1 METIYEHPWEHLN
14 YSSLEYQPTYPIS
27 PLTNESILQLQ
38 NTVKSNLYHNPT
50 TLNEYTTRLT
60 LVLLDTET
68 FYSDKLCQ
76 VLPTSSP
83 LWVAILISNTIKLI
97 DPTLHR
103 NEHIHPIRPISLVD
117 YIRPQLIYQ
126 ISKLV
131 TLYKPI
137 SNDGHYP
144 T

>member
-14 YSSLEYQPTYPIS
+14 YSSLTHQPTYPIS
-27 PLTNESILQLQ
+27 PLTRESIQQLQ
-38 NTVKSNLYHNPT
+38 NTVKSNLPYNPS
-50 TLNEYTTRLT
+50 TLYEYTTRLT

-103 NEHIHPIRPISLVD
+103 NEHIHPIQPISLVD
-117 YIRPQLIYQ
+117 YIRPQLTQQ
-126 ISKLV
+126 IARLV
-131 TLYKPI
+131 TFYKPI
-137 SNDGHYP
+137 
-144 T
+144 